1 MRSFYTGQ
9 PGTRG
14 RPPEETSAWRSLS
27 RESSPAGEASRSE
40 AAAADGE
47 APQEEPLSA
56 ISPAAWDAV
65 REGMRQM
72 AADSDVLSRLSVET
86 AGKTGTAQQDPSRPN
101 HALFIGFGPYEAP
114 EIAAATRIAY
124 GYSSSNAVE
133 VTADIFRY
141 YFGLES
147 RESLVTGEAE
157 PAGSNGNIVAD
168 LSGFENCFLPD
179 AAKRSVKDGGK
190 MEKFLHRLKE
200 WAVLPD
206 FLRYWDIFLAAA
218 GAVLS
223 GIGVFLIRGLE
234 PELAGRQL
242 GGAARWLAVGSFR
255 FQPSETAKL
264 LLILFFSRWFAGA
277 RERGGSPFLLLQT
290 AGLAAAPMLSILEE
304 PDLSTTIVLGWI
316 LWCMFSSSGV
326 DKKVLGRLLG
336 AGSLLFGL
344 FLFFV
349 TRPGQTILNEYQY
362 RRIMAWLS
370 PAAWAE
376 ESYQQAYSV
385 LAIGSGGM
393 TGRLGDAS
401 GTAPAVIE
409 SGFLPDP
416 HTDFIMAAAG
426 QELGIAVNVGI
437 QRKQSGSGRER
448 KNIVHW

>member
-1 MRSFYTGQ
+1 MQRTAAYIPDMLEEAGYVTGSPGEEEARSWQ
-9 PGTRG
+9 RG
-14 RPPEETSAWRSLS
+14 EMSLGEYL
-27 RESSPAGEASRSE
+27 RLGIRDEWIAPAGEEDGYATLSE
-40 AAAADGE
+40 AWQDMQETIRALLPEDAGFEKLLYRTALDTGE
-47 APQEEPLSA
+47 APRGEPLSA

-141 YFGLES
+141 YFGLE
-147 RESLVTGEAE
+147 
-157 PAGSNGNIVAD
+157 
-168 LSGFENCFLPD
+168 
-179 AAKRSVKDGGK
+179 
-190 MEKFLHRLKE
+190 
-200 WAVLPD
+200 
-206 FLRYWDIFLAAA
+206 
-218 GAVLS
+218 
-223 GIGVFLIRGLE
+223 

-316 LWCMFSSSGV
+316 LWRMFSSSGV
-326 DKKVLGRLLG
+326 DKKGFGAAFGGRNPI
-336 AGSLLFGL
+336 S
-344 FLFFV
+344 
-349 TRPGQTILNEYQY
+349 RPIPYLPS
-362 RRIMAWLS
+362 A
-370 PAAWAE
+370 PAA
-376 ESYQQAYSV
+376 
-385 LAIGSGGM
+385 
-393 TGRLGDAS
+393 
-401 GTAPAVIE
+401 
-409 SGFLPDP
+409 
-416 HTDFIMAAAG
+416 
-426 QELGIAVNVGI
+426 
-437 QRKQSGSGRER
+437 
-448 KNIVHW
+448 

>member
-1 MRSFYTGQ
+1 MLSESAMIFLYRNMQETIRALLPEDAGFEKLLYRTARD
-9 PGTRG
+9 TG

-242 GGAARWLAVGSFR
+242 GGAARWLVVGSFR

-277 RERGGSPFLLLQT
+277 WERGGSPFFLLQT

-326 DKKVLGRLLG
+326 DKKGFGAAFGGRKP
-336 AGSLLFGL
+336 AFWPFPLFRHQ
-344 FLFFV
+344 
-349 TRPGQTILNEYQY
+349 TR
-362 RRIMAWLS
+362 
-370 PAAWAE
+370 
-376 ESYQQAYSV
+376 
-385 LAIGSGGM
+385 
-393 TGRLGDAS
+393 
-401 GTAPAVIE
+401 
-409 SGFLPDP
+409 
-416 HTDFIMAAAG
+416 TDDF
-426 QELGIAVNVGI
+426 
-437 QRKQSGSGRER
+437 K
-448 KNIVHW
+448 

>member
-1 MRSFYTGQ
+1 MQRTAAYIPDMLEEAGYVTGSPGEEEARSWQ
-9 PGTRG
+9 RG
-14 RPPEETSAWRSLS
+14 EMSLGEYL
-27 RESSPAGEASRSE
+27 RLGIRDEWIAPAGEEDGYATLSE
-40 AAAADGE
+40 AWQDMQETIRALLPEDAGFEKLLYRTALDTGE
-47 APQEEPLSA
+47 APRGEPFSA

-141 YFGLES
+141 YFGLE
-147 RESLVTGEAE
+147 
-157 PAGSNGNIVAD
+157 
-168 LSGFENCFLPD
+168 
-179 AAKRSVKDGGK
+179 
-190 MEKFLHRLKE
+190 
-200 WAVLPD
+200 
-206 FLRYWDIFLAAA
+206 
-218 GAVLS
+218 
-223 GIGVFLIRGLE
+223 

-316 LWCMFSSSGV
+316 LWRMFSSSGV
-326 DKKVLGRLLG
+326 DKKGFGAAFGGRNPI
-336 AGSLLFGL
+336 S
-344 FLFFV
+344 
-349 TRPGQTILNEYQY
+349 RPIPYLPS
-362 RRIMAWLS
+362 A
-370 PAAWAE
+370 PAA
-376 ESYQQAYSV
+376 
-385 LAIGSGGM
+385 
-393 TGRLGDAS
+393 
-401 GTAPAVIE
+401 
-409 SGFLPDP
+409 
-416 HTDFIMAAAG
+416 
-426 QELGIAVNVGI
+426 
-437 QRKQSGSGRER
+437 
-448 KNIVHW
+448 

>member
-1 MRSFYTGQ
+1 MQRTAAYIPDMLEEAGYVTGSPGEEEARSWQ
-9 PGTRG
+9 RG
-14 RPPEETSAWRSLS
+14 EMSLGEYL
-27 RESSPAGEASRSE
+27 RLGIRDEWIAPAGEEDGYATLSE
-40 AAAADGE
+40 AWQDMQETIRALLPEDAGFEELLYRTALDTGE

-141 YFGLES
+141 YFGLE
-147 RESLVTGEAE
+147 
-157 PAGSNGNIVAD
+157 
-168 LSGFENCFLPD
+168 
-179 AAKRSVKDGGK
+179 
-190 MEKFLHRLKE
+190 
-200 WAVLPD
+200 
-206 FLRYWDIFLAAA
+206 
-218 GAVLS
+218 
-223 GIGVFLIRGLE
+223 

-316 LWCMFSSSGV
+316 LWRMFSSSGV
-326 DKKVLGRLLG
+326 DKKGFGAAFGGRKPAFWPFPL
-336 AGSLLFGL
+336 SRHQ
-344 FLFFV
+344 
-349 TRPGQTILNEYQY
+349 TR
-362 RRIMAWLS
+362 
-370 PAAWAE
+370 
-376 ESYQQAYSV
+376 
-385 LAIGSGGM
+385 
-393 TGRLGDAS
+393 
-401 GTAPAVIE
+401 
-409 SGFLPDP
+409 
-416 HTDFIMAAAG
+416 TDDF
-426 QELGIAVNVGI
+426 
-437 QRKQSGSGRER
+437 K
-448 KNIVHW
+448 

>member
-1 MRSFYTGQ
+1 MQRTAAYIPDMLEEAGYVTGSPGEEEARSWQ
-9 PGTRG
+9 RG
-14 RPPEETSAWRSLS
+14 EMSLGEYL
-27 RESSPAGEASRSE
+27 RLGIRDEWIAPAGEEDGYATLSE
-40 AAAADGE
+40 AWQDMQETIRAFLPEDAGFEELLYRTALDTGE
-47 APQEEPLSA
+47 APRGEPLSA

-141 YFGLES
+141 YFGLE
-147 RESLVTGEAE
+147 
-157 PAGSNGNIVAD
+157 
-168 LSGFENCFLPD
+168 
-179 AAKRSVKDGGK
+179 
-190 MEKFLHRLKE
+190 
-200 WAVLPD
+200 
-206 FLRYWDIFLAAA
+206 
-218 GAVLS
+218 
-223 GIGVFLIRGLE
+223 

-316 LWCMFSSSGV
+316 LWRMFSSSGV
-326 DKKVLGRLLG
+326 DKKGFGAAFGGRNPI
-336 AGSLLFGL
+336 S
-344 FLFFV
+344 
-349 TRPGQTILNEYQY
+349 RPIPYLPS
-362 RRIMAWLS
+362 A
-370 PAAWAE
+370 PAA
-376 ESYQQAYSV
+376 
-385 LAIGSGGM
+385 
-393 TGRLGDAS
+393 
-401 GTAPAVIE
+401 
-409 SGFLPDP
+409 
-416 HTDFIMAAAG
+416 
-426 QELGIAVNVGI
+426 
-437 QRKQSGSGRER
+437 
-448 KNIVHW
+448 

>member
-1 MRSFYTGQ
+1 MQRTAAYIPDMLEEAGYVTGSPGEEEARSWQRGEMSLGEYLRLGIRDEWIAPAGEEDGYATLSEAWQDMQETIRALLPEDAGFEKLLYRTARD
-9 PGTRG
+9 TG

-141 YFGLES
+141 YFGLE
-147 RESLVTGEAE
+147 
-157 PAGSNGNIVAD
+157 
-168 LSGFENCFLPD
+168 
-179 AAKRSVKDGGK
+179 
-190 MEKFLHRLKE
+190 
-200 WAVLPD
+200 
-206 FLRYWDIFLAAA
+206 
-218 GAVLS
+218 
-223 GIGVFLIRGLE
+223 

-316 LWCMFSSSGV
+316 LWRMFSSSGV
-326 DKKVLGRLLG
+326 DKKGFGAAFGGRKPAFWPFPL
-336 AGSLLFGL
+336 SRHQ
-344 FLFFV
+344 
-349 TRPGQTILNEYQY
+349 TR
-362 RRIMAWLS
+362 
-370 PAAWAE
+370 
-376 ESYQQAYSV
+376 
-385 LAIGSGGM
+385 
-393 TGRLGDAS
+393 
-401 GTAPAVIE
+401 
-409 SGFLPDP
+409 
-416 HTDFIMAAAG
+416 TDDF
-426 QELGIAVNVGI
+426 
-437 QRKQSGSGRER
+437 K
-448 KNIVHW
+448 